1 MKYIKKYSL
10 FENNSE
16 DYKKF
21 LIEMEKSIINID
33 PSASAQI
40 LYKNKKTIEDLYKN
54 IRENRI
60 PYALFIESFKS
71 SIKKLNNIYSTIE
84 LTEFLNKEDS
94 LKPIIDRIILAMAL
108 GENA

>member
-21 LIEMEKSIINID
+21 LIEMEKSLIHID
-33 PSASAQI
+33 PSASASVQI
-40 LYKNKKTIEDLYKN
+40 LYNNKKVIEDLYKK
-54 IRENRI
+54 IREDRI

-71 SIKKLNNIYSTIE
+71 SIKKLNNLFSTIE

-108 GENA
+108 G